1 MEYIAHMNRFVFNLF
16 SKLGTD
22 NSFWN
27 YFPLY
32 GGWIDINNAQDIYK
46 QCAEC
51 GLNWPLE

>member
-16 SKLGTD
+16 SKQGTD

-32 GGWIDINNAQDIYK
+32 GGWIDINNVQDIYK

-51 GLNWPLE
+51 GFNWPLE